1 MNKKFKKLVSYY
13 KLYKKAFII
22 NLTLSVLSAVIAT
35 SIPVICHYIISKA
48 IYLEKAEAIK
58 TISYL
63 AILIVLLYVLFYS
76 CKRYT
81 EYKGKMFASNI
92 EADIENELFRH
103 FQNQDFSFYDE
114 QKIGK
119 LMSHITNDAYN
130 LTSVIK
136 STPEIVIGTSIR
148 FLVIFTFLF
157 FYNKIF
163 GLILFSIFVLLF
175 IFMWNILPKAQSA
188 SRLSR

>member
-13 KLYKKAFII
+13 KPYKKAFIL
-22 NLTLSVLSAVIAT
+22 NLTLSVLSAVIAI

-48 IYLEKAEAIK
+48 IYLESAKAIK

-92 EADIENELFRH
+92 EADIENELLRH

-114 QKIGK
+114 HKIGK

-130 LTSVIK
+130 LTNVIK
-136 STPEIVIGTSIR
+136 RTPEIVLGASIR

-157 FYNKIF
+157 FLQQNF
-163 GLILFSIFVLLF
+163 
-175 IFMWNILPKAQSA
+175 
-188 SRLSR
+188 